1 MNTERI
7 FDENGSGFVRV
18 FASDKVEKVNPVEYY
33 KTAELKQSA
42 TMIRDLLYAKSP
54 LLTSFLDIEYFEKK
68 AKEMVVGYCEK
79 CEQTEIHENFIELLK
94 TERKKDQVRLLK
106 GMSLNPDILMS
117 LIFKSYSDFGYLYSK
132 YHFKNLPNGFEGK
145 QLPKVFHLKEDG
157 SVYKVGETELT
168 DGELKH
174 IIENRKVIV
183 SHFFEKDDIWHCF
196 FLTYKSIGGKES
208 WKEGQ
213 PHFHYISN
221 GFGISKEDFIESM
234 RTGKYKST
242 SVHIDLLEYGKQ
254 PNAEEE

>member
-1 MNTERI
+1 MNTEKI
-7 FDENGSGFVRV
+7 FNENGNGFIRV
-18 FASDKVEKVNPVEYY
+18 FASDKVEKVNPVDFY

-42 TMIRDLLYAKSP
+42 TLIRDLLYTKSP
-54 LLTSFLDIEYFEKK
+54 LLTSFLDSKYFEKK

-79 CEQTEIHENFIELLK
+79 CEKIEVHENFIELLK

-117 LIFKSYSDFGYLYSK
+117 LIFKSYNDFGYLYSK

-145 QLPKVFHLKEDG
+145 KLPKVFHLNEDG
-157 SVYKVGETELT
+157 SIHKVGETELT

-196 FLTYKSIGGKES
+196 FLTYKSIGGKEN

-221 GFGISKEDFIESM
+221 GFGVSKEDFIESM

-242 SVHIDLLEYGKQ
+242 SVHIDLLEYGTQ
-254 PNAEEE
+254 PNDDEK